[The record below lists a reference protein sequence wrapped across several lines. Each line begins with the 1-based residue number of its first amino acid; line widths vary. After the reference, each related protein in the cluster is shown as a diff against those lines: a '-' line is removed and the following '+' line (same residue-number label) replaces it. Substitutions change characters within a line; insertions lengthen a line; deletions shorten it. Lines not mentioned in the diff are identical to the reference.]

1 MARKIDCERALA
13 RYEEMLGSFP
23 NVVGLGIVPREELV
37 VQARTNDC
45 AVAVYVGKKMPTEKL
60 PEASRIPKTLR
71 LAGKNG
77 AVLVPIRVIEQGP
90 VQKETLAKETL

>member
-13 RYEEMLGSFP
+13 RYEEMLGSLP
-23 NVVGLGIVPREELV
+23 NVVGLGIVSSEEPV
-37 VQARTNDC
+37 GQAGTSDC
-45 AVAVYVGKKMPTEKL
+45 AVAVYVGKTMPTEKL
-60 PEASRIPKTLR
+60 PESSRIPRTLS
-71 LAGKNG
+71 LAGKKG